1 MNITEYDET
10 ETQQCCCPGREEIPI
25 LLQHWCGY
33 SQSLGLSSKLD
44 RIKVALSS
52 PLSYP
57 EGDGLSK
64 PSTADVILPDTEGS
78 GGSYLVS
85 EPGPEVPEK
94 QGDRHEV
101 VEVEDDAQSVRC
113 LLFNE
118 ECPQSESV
126 NHLESVTITSRR
138 LN

>member
-1 MNITEYDET
+1 MA
-10 ETQQCCCPGREEIPI
+10 
-25 LLQHWCGY
+25 LL
-33 SQSLGLSSKLD
+33 SP
-44 RIKVALSS
+44 

-64 PSTADVILPDTEGS
+64 PSTTDVVLPDPQGS
-78 GGSYLVS
+78 GGPYLVS
-85 EPGPEVPEK
+85 EPGPQVPEK

-118 ECPQSESV
+118 ECPQSESA
-126 NHLESVTITSRR
+126 NNLESAFITSRR
-138 LN
+138 LNYIDKYFT